1 MNRIPHTSNNNSSP
15 FLKKD
20 SEQVVFIGATHAEI
34 IILQAALHHYRDYV
48 SYDKDLQA
56 KTAPLIQRFI
66 QRLHD
71 QLPLRKDQIEEQ

>member
-1 MNRIPHTSNNNSSP
+1 MHKEPHIPNNNA
-15 FLKKD
+15 FLPTKREG
-20 SEQVVFIGATHAEI
+20 EQLVFIGATHAEI
-34 IILQAALHHYRDYV
+34 IILQAALHHYRDYI

-71 QLPLRKDQIEEQ
+71 QLPPRKDQIEG

>member
-1 MNRIPHTSNNNSSP
+1 MHKVPHTPNNNA
-15 FLKKD
+15 FLSTKKEG
-20 SEQVVFIGATHAEI
+20 EQLISIGATHAEI
-34 IILQAALHHYRDYV
+34 IILQAALHHYRDYI

-71 QLPLRKDQIEEQ
+71 QLPLRKDQI